1 MPIMIDACVAQHQ
14 GDRQEQQDRV
24 SLVPHPKGGGVALAV
39 VADGMGGHTGGV
51 LAAQQVIHTA
61 RNNLGQFSART
72 ESPRGMLESSL
83 HEAHMLIKASRFMNE
98 KDPHSTAVMLL
109 LQPGKASWVHCGD
122 SRLYRFRGD
131 TPSFHTTDHSY
142 VEQLVAKGKI
152 TPEQALVHPNRNIL
166 ITSLGGNETPRIDFG
181 ESEDLQAGDSFLL
194 CSDGLWG
201 YFGDAELGGVLAA
214 YSAREASELL
224 INRARARARGEGDNV
239 SVVILKL
246 VDAPAK
252 QAKPR
257 SAAVA

>member
-1 MPIMIDACVAQHQ
+1 MAMNIDACVAQHQ
-14 GDRQEQQDRV
+14 GDRKEQQDRV
-24 SLVPHPKGGGVALAV
+24 ALLPHPKGGGVALAV

-61 RNNLGQFSART
+61 RNNLEQFSARS
-72 ESPRGMLESSL
+72 ECPQIMLESSL
-83 HEAHMLIKASRFMNE
+83 SEAHMLIKASRFINE

-109 LQPGKASWVHCGD
+109 LQPGRLSWAHCGD

-131 TPSFHTTDHSY
+131 RLFFRTTDHSY

-166 ITSLGGNETPRIDFG
+166 ITSLGGNEEPKIDFG

-224 INRARARARGEGDNV
+224 ISRARARAQGDGDNV
-239 SVVILKL
+239 SLAILKL
-246 VDAPAK
+246 VDVPAK
-252 QAKPR
+252 G
-257 SAAVA
+257 AAG